1 LTPVQA
7 AVRFIWLLTAG
18 CLSIGAP
25 VLAQQTFLFANVS
38 AKIRLEFRIKPDE
51 LKELRGVLEQFAE
64 TEHFVVNDIGARMPP
79 RHGRPL
85 FYLELDQ
92 GNSIKVTVIN
102 IRAEDRMFVWFYEFE
117 SGSNLQNVD
126 ARLEQIL
133 RERWPTLAPYEG
145 S

>member
-1 LTPVQA
+1 
-7 AVRFIWLLTAG
+7 VRFIWLLTAG

-25 VLAQQTFLFANVS
+25 VLAQQIFPSANVS

-51 LKELRGVLEQFAE
+51 LKELRGVLVQFAE

-92 GNSIKVTVIN
+92 SNSIKVTVIN